1 MSNREYP
8 PYGTYGP
15 RPAYE
20 DHVPYGRMYQD
31 TYRPAYEAR
40 VAAARARAATAP
52 PTRRQ
57 AEAIGPLRRP
67 VDATGP
73 LWRPVDATGPLRPA
87 EAPPRPVGRTQAR
100 HAARRGKGGARRHP
114 VRRLLPQA
122 LVVAF
127 LAGGTTAF
135 VAKDKAIE
143 LTVDG
148 RHRTL
153 HTFAADVGELLAQ
166 EGVAAG
172 PHDVVV
178 PAPGTPLTSGEEV
191 AVHYG
196 RPVFLTLDGHRRQVW
211 TTARTVDG
219 ALQQLGVR
227 AEGAYVST
235 SRSLP
240 IHREGLTLDVRTER
254 TVTVL
259 ADGQPRTIRT
269 NAATVQE
276 AVEQAGITLR
286 GEDTTTVAPGSFPAD
301 GQTVTVLRVRGSREV
316 REEQTPFAVR
326 RTKDP
331 TLFRGTVMVARAGQ
345 PGTRRVTY
353 ALRSVNGIR
362 QRPRRIE
369 VEVVQKPMAEL
380 IRVGTRPRPESVSG
394 AEGLNWHGLA
404 FCESRGRPGAV
415 DPSGTY
421 GGLYQFDRRTW
432 RSLGGAGRPQDAPA
446 EEQTYR
452 AKQLYVR
459 QGSSPWPHCGRRLYR

>member
-1 MSNREYP
+1 MSNRQYP

-20 DHVPYGRMYQD
+20 DHEPYGRMYQD

-40 VAAARARAATAP
+40 AAAAHARQATGP
-52 PTRRQ
+52 LLCRQ
-57 AEAIGPLRRP
+57 AEAPGPLRRQP
-67 VDATGP
+67 EAVPRTGA
-73 LWRPVDATGPLRPA
+73 RAR
-87 EAPPRPVGRTQAR
+87 AR
-100 HAARRGKGGARRHP
+100 HAARRGKGGARTHP

-143 LTVDG
+143 LTVEG

-153 HTFAADVGELLAQ
+153 HTFADDVGELLAR
-166 EGVAAG
+166 EGVAVG
-172 PHDVVV
+172 EHDVVA

-196 RPVFLTLDGHRRQVW
+196 RLLFLTLDGHRRQVW
-211 TTARTVDG
+211 TTAHTVDG

-235 SRSLP
+235 SRSLQ
-240 IHREGLTLDVRTER
+240 IHREGLVLDVRTER

-259 ADGQPRTIRT
+259 ADGRPRTIRT
-269 NAATVQE
+269 NAATVRE
-276 AVEQAGITLR
+276 AVEQAGITLH
-286 GEDTTTVAPGSFPAD
+286 GEDTTSAALGSFPAD
-301 GQTVTVLRVRGSREV
+301 GQTVTVLRVRGSQEV
-316 REEQTPFAVR
+316 REEPIPFAVR
-326 RTKDP
+326 RTEDP
-331 TLFRGTVMVARAGQ
+331 ALFRGTVLVARAGQ
-345 PGTRRVTY
+345 PGTRLVTY
-353 ALRSVNGIR
+353 VLRSVDGVR
-362 QRPRRIE
+362 QRPRRITA
-369 VEVVQKPMAEL
+369 EVVLKPTTQL
-380 IRVGTRPRPESVSG
+380 VRVGTRARPESVAG
-394 AEGLNWHGLA
+394 AEGLNWGGLA
-404 FCESRGRPGAV
+404 YCESRGRPRAV

-432 RSLGGAGRPQDAPA
+432 RSLGGSGRPQDAPA

-452 AKQLYVR
+452 AKKLYVR
-459 QGSSPWPHCGRRLYR
+459 QGSSPWPHCGSRLYR